1 MILQVLS
8 NGVYKSVEHRAVTNQ
23 KNPRISIATFFI
35 PEDELEI
42 GPLDSMVDENH
53 QPRMFKN
60 VKYLDYLRYT
70 LGRKMEG
77 KSHIDILKLDNV

>member
-8 NGVYKSVEHRAVTNQ
+8 NGVYRSVEHRAVTNQ
-23 KNPRISIATFFI
+23 ENSRISIATFVI

-42 GPLDSMVDENH
+42 GPLGSMVDED
-53 QPRMFKN
+53 RRTRIYKN
-60 VKYLDYLRYT
+60 VKYIDYLRYT

-77 KSHIDILKLDNV
+77 KSHLDILKLDNV

>member
-8 NGVYKSVEHRAVTNQ
+8 NGAYKSVEHRAVTNQ
-23 KNPRISIATFFI
+23 QIPRISVATFFI

-42 GPLDSMVDENH
+42 GPLDSMVDEEH
-53 QPRMFKN
+53 RPRMFKRI
-60 VKYLDYLRYT
+60 KYLDYLRYT

-77 KSHIDILKLDNV
+77 KSHIDILKLQNM